1 MMADL
6 EAAAHHF
13 AQFLSS
19 LGLQNSAQLDIAD
32 SASNTAALFASWMSG
47 LNEPAPQMMQMAAS
61 GHDLVSLQKLP
72 FYSFCAHHFVPFFGT
87 VQIDYIPDNHI
98 AGLGSFTRVIDH
110 FARRPQFQENLCAQ
124 IADYLFE
131 SLHPKAL
138 RVQIQAR
145 QMCLELHGKGN
156 QIEIVVSANRGE
168 TALLEN

>member
-1 MMADL
+1 MADL
-6 EAAAHHF
+6 ESAANHF
-13 AQFLSS
+13 AQFLSA
-19 LGLQNSAQLDIAD
+19 LGLDNSDQLDIVE
-32 SASNTAALFASWMSG
+32 SSHNTANLFASWMSG
-47 LNEPAPQMMQMAAS
+47 LTEPAPQMMLMAAS

-87 VQIDYIPDNHI
+87 VQIDYLPNQHI

-131 SLHPKAL
+131 SLHPISL

-156 QIEIVVSANRGE
+156 QIEIGVTANRGDE
-168 TALLEN
+168 TLFKTI